1 MSQEIRVWVTG
12 ILGDLGQ
19 AVLKALRLSS
29 RCIQFYGSD
38 MSNRG
43 TGHAFV
49 ENFYTL
55 PHANDSNYLSCLNDF
70 CQEFNISVVIPASE
84 PEIYI
89 LSRLGDPPQ
98 LPCGVPILC
107 QNHSFIDRYG
117 DKLKCMEALS
127 EEIELAPFAD
137 GQNLDLVNQMISEY
151 GFPVVVKERKSSGS
165 RSIKKVT
172 NYKDL
177 DQALNSTSLPIVQ
190 SYIDD
195 TFGEFSVGSFSTNEL
210 IRCSA
215 FKRDLGANGC
225 SWFAELSSD
234 EDVLNYTYN
243 IVQSIKP
250 CGSINLQVR
259 KGSNGVKLLEINPRF
274 SSLVAARALCGFT
287 DIDWS
292 LDLVLGSLSYLKP
305 PIISPIRYQ
314 RFLSDLADFGEGFGR
329 ISAWDCLPIKR

>member
-1 MSQEIRVWVTG
+1 SQEIRVWVTG

-165 RSIKKVT
+165 RSIKKVS

-195 TFGEFSVGSFSTNEL
+195 TFGEFSIGAFSTQDL
-210 IRCSA
+210 TRCIS
-215 FKRDLGANGC
+215 FKRELGLVGC
-225 SWFAELSSD
+225 SWFAEFND
-234 EDVLNYTYN
+234 DIDVLNYADK
-243 IVQSIKP
+243 IVKSVHP
-250 CGSINLQVR
+250 LGSINIQVR
-259 KGSNGVKLLEINPRF
+259 KSIYGVKLLEINPRI
-274 SSLVAARALCGFT
+274 SSLVAARSLSGFH
-287 DIDWS
+287 DLAWS
-292 LDLVLGSLSYLKP
+292 LDMILGGITYLDTP
-305 PIISPIRYQ
+305 TIYPIRYQ
-314 RFLSDLADFGEGFGR
+314 RFFADLVDYGNGFGR
-329 ISAWDCLPIKR
+329 VSSWDCPESKK